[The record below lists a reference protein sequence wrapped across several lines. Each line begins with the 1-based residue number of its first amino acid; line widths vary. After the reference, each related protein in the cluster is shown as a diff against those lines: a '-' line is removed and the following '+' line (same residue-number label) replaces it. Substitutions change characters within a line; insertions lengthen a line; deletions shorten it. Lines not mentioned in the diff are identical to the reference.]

1 MDDKERA
8 LTAKGKTGVYLIGVR
23 GDIGTTLIIGAAA
36 IARGLA
42 SRTGLVSDLPPMN
55 ELDLADLD
63 GLVFGGIDI
72 CEGSMRESAEALYR
86 NSRTVTRETLDQL
99 LEVLD
104 AVDTNVHVNPAFRWN
119 PLSPPTS
126 GPTLEQLAG
135 EIRRGIDDF
144 SHANGLERVVV
155 VNLASTE
162 PAPAESPATT
172 TLEALRAAVA
182 GDAKDRVCPGMLTT
196 LAAFDAGC
204 PYLNFTPNLSVA
216 APALAELADERRLPY
231 YGDDGK
237 TGETLV
243 KTALAPMFAYR
254 NLQVMSWEGTNLLGN
269 NDGLSLDDKDNRA
282 AKMRNKSD
290 VLEKLLGYPLHSGVD
305 INYVPS
311 LGDWKTAWDLVH
323 FRGFLDVPMT
333 MQFTWQGCDSILA
346 APLVLD
352 MARLADFAHRHGE
365 YGPMTHLAGF
375 FKNPI
380 GVDEM
385 ALYPQFQMLLEYAGR
400 HLRRETGLRVNTLG
414 RGGSA

>member
-1 MDDKERA
+1 M
-8 LTAKGKTGVYLIGVR
+8 TVKGRTGVYVIGVR
-23 GDIGTTLIIGAAA
+23 GDIGTTLVVGAAA

-55 ELDLADLD
+55 KLDLADLD
-63 GLVFGGIDI
+63 DLVFGGIDI

-86 NSRTVTRETLDQL
+86 NSRTVTRETLDQVL
-99 LEVLD
+99 DVLD
-104 AVDTNVHVNPAFRWN
+104 AVEDNVLINPAFRWN
-119 PLSPPTS
+119 PLSPPAG
-126 GPTLEQLAG
+126 GPTLEFLAA
-135 EIRRGIDDF
+135 EIGNGIEAF
-144 SHANGLERVVV
+144 SRTNDLERVIV

-162 PAPAESPATT
+162 PAPPASAATQ
-172 TLEALRAAVA
+172 TLAALRSAVA
-182 GDAKDRVCPGMLTT
+182 ADAKTEVCPGMLTA

-204 PYLNFTPNLSVA
+204 AYLNFTPNLSVA
-216 APALAELADERRLPY
+216 APALTELADSREVPY

-269 NDGLSLDDKDNRA
+269 NDGLSLDDNDNRA
-282 AKMRNKSD
+282 AKLRNKSD

-352 MARLADFAHRHGE
+352 MARLTEFAQRHGE
-365 YGPMTHLAGF
+365 RGPMVHLAGF
-375 FKNPI
+375 FKNPL

-385 ALYPQFQMLLEYAGR
+385 ALYPQFQMLLEYTQH
-400 HLRRETGLRVNTLG
+400 HLRRGHGLRVNTLG
-414 RGGSA
+414 QGGCQSGSA